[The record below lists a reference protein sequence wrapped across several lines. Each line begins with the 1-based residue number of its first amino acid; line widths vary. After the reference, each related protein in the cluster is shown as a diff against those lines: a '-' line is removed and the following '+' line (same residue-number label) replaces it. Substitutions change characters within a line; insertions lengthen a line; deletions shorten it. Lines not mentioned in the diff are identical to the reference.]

1 MFDTPSLSLQF
12 FAPEKIKSGE
22 QIFRHYS
29 DLSQPYNIRQAALS
43 QRFGIWC
50 SCPACTNATPAS
62 DKLRITH
69 EQRFQ
74 DYFRDWHSSRTSRQP
89 SVSQAEGMRHLNP
102 MLRLR
107 QQLAEEGLTAT
118 PTYGMLCALIATV
131 YEKKGM
137 KKTADKYMEI
147 FEGYAGYFE
156 GLSDL

>member
-1 MFDTPSLSLQF
+1 
-12 FAPEKIKSGE
+12 
-22 QIFRHYS
+22 
-29 DLSQPYNIRQAALS
+29 
-43 QRFGIWC
+43 
-50 SCPACTNATPAS
+50 
-62 DKLRITH
+62 
-69 EQRFQ
+69 
-74 DYFRDWHSSRTSRQP
+74 
-89 SVSQAEGMRHLNP
+89 MRHLNP

-131 YEKKGM
+131 YEKMGM